1 MEILNYT
8 ERPIKA
14 KELMELYNNANWWE
28 EREEQDID
36 RMLTQDASVG
46 VWKDG
51 VLVGFSRAISDGKFR
66 AYVEDVV
73 IHKDYQELG
82 IGTKLVSKLLEEL
95 SHIDVISLFCG
106 DDLISFYEKNNFKNS
121 KSQFV
126 MHKK

>member
-14 KELMELYNNANWWE
+14 KELMELYSNANWWE
-28 EREEQDID
+28 EREEKDIA
-36 RMLTQDASVG
+36 RMLKQENSVG

-51 VLVGFSRAISDGKFR
+51 VLIGFARAISDGKFR
-66 AYVEDVV
+66 AYIEDVI
-73 IHKDYQELG
+73 IHTEYQELG
-82 IGTKLVSKLLEEL
+82 IGTKLVSKLLVEL
-95 SHIDVISLFCG
+95 SHINVISLFCG
-106 DDLISFYEKNNFKNS
+106 DDLIPLYEKNKFRIS